1 MKNFIK
7 TAIVALV
14 TFLSVMFVS
23 ASTVEAKELTKV
35 VSDIIIWNSYNDQ
48 EPKNAN
54 GIYTLTRNT
63 DYQLQIEFDLSD
75 YGNKVADGDFFVLD
89 IPSPIEVKDETIA
102 LIDSDTGIEI
112 GEIVV
117 EKVGGKA
124 TVTLKNLEEYKN
136 VKKRT
141 DIIKIK
147 GTFFVSMRVQEL
159 LTEEKVT
166 FNNIKEQGTLD
177 VIISSRNPFPRE
189 DNSAAVAKENL
200 AKYSGFLNEKNGQFV
215 HSWRARVNASQKPYT
230 SLVMHDQIDENGAPM
245 QFIPESL
252 VVTRGDGLT
261 QSWALTNSEV
271 LTEGDGY
278 TIVYND
284 NLTAFDITF
293 TDPTKPHYIN
303 YDTTAP
309 GDGSTVINTA
319 TLTSN
324 EGVVKIV
331 DDKEETVRTTSR
343 LSKITSGGTVIIE
356 TGNRITIYKTD
367 EKTGERLGGAVF
379 KITKPDG
386 SEITLDPTDSENG
399 LAQSPIFTEEE
410 FTAGEFT
417 ITEVTAPDGYLLSDT
432 PIKVSVSDK
441 GAIRTITN
449 KKKEPKPVT
458 LSIEATKSLT
468 GRLLNADEFEFDLK
482 DDAGTVVATATN
494 DADGKIIFADL
505 TFNKEGTYQYTIE
518 EKAGNLGGV
527 VYDKTSKSV
536 TVEVTKMP
544 NEAGDDANFDGK
556 LVAKITSEKPTFAN
570 TYTPI
575 ETKVVIKASKSLVGR
590 DLKEEEFTFELKDQ
604 NGQVIST
611 AKNKANGTVTF
622 NDLIFNETGVFHYT
636 VSEIQGNAEGVTYDN
651 TVYPVTITVT
661 DDGKGNLL
669 AVVDSVENLPFENT
683 FETTTTTTTEV
694 PTTTT
699 TTTTEAPTTTTST
712 TTEKPTTTT
721 TTTEAP
727 TTTTT
732 TTTEEPTTTS
742 TTTEAPTTMTTTT
755 TEAPTTTTS
764 TTSEEPT
771 TASTITEVPTTS
783 TTMTTEAQS
792 STSKPKTPK
801 TTEKTKLPQTGESN
815 NSLFIIF
822 GIIILGLVG
831 FYVYRKNK
839 G

>member
-7 TAIVALV
+7 TALAAFL
-14 TFLSVMFVS
+14 TFLSIMFVS
-23 ASTVEAKELTKV
+23 ANTVEAKELTQV

-54 GIYTLTRNT
+54 GVYTLTTNS
-63 DYQLQIEFDLSD
+63 DYQLQIGFDLSN
-75 YGNKVADGDFFVLD
+75 YGNKVADGDYFVLD
-89 IPSPIEVKDETIA
+89 IPSPIEVKNETIA
-102 LIDSDTGIEI
+102 LLDSDTGIEI

-117 EKVGGKA
+117 EKAGATPGGKA
-124 TVTLKNLEEYKN
+124 KITLKNLEEYKD

-141 DIIKIK
+141 DIINIK
-147 GTFFVSMRVQEL
+147 GTFFVTMRVQEL
-159 LTEEKVT
+159 LKEEKVT
-166 FNNIKEQGTLD
+166 FNNIKEGGTLD

-245 QFIPESL
+245 KFIPESL

-261 QSWALTNSEV
+261 QSWSLTNLEV
-271 LTEGDGY
+271 LKEGEGY

-331 DDKEETVRTTSR
+331 DDKEETVRRTSR
-343 LSKITSGGTVIIE
+343 LSKITSGGNIIIE

-367 EKTGERLGGAVF
+367 EETGERLGGAIF

-386 SEITLDPTDSENG
+386 SEIMLKPTDSDTG
-399 LAQSPIFTEEE
+399 LVQSPVFTEAEMA
-410 FTAGEFT
+410 AGEFT
-417 ITEVTAPDGYLLSDT
+417 ITEVTAPDGYIITSD

-449 KKKEPKPVT
+449 KKKEPKAVT

-468 GRLLNADEFEFDLK
+468 GRPLNAGEFEFDLK
-482 DDAGTVVATATN
+482 DETGTVVATATN
-494 DADGKIIFADL
+494 DATGKIVFSDL
-505 TFNKEGTYQYTIE
+505 TLTKEGTYQYTIE

-527 VYDKTSKSV
+527 TYDKTSKSV
-536 TVEVTKMP
+536 TVEVTKVP

-556 LVAKITSEKPTFAN
+556 LMANITSEKPTFTN
-570 TYTPI
+570 VYNPL

-590 DLKEEEFTFELKDQ
+590 SLKDEEFTFELKDQ
-604 NGQVIST
+604 NGQVVST
-611 AKNKANGTVTF
+611 AKNLADGTITF
-622 NDLIFNETGVFHYT
+622 NELTFTETGVFNYT
-636 VSEIQGNAEGVTYDN
+636 VSEVAGAAEGVTYDN
-651 TVYPVTITVT
+651 TIYQVTITIT
-661 DDGKGNLL
+661 DDGKGNLV

-683 FETTTTTTTEV
+683 FETTTTTTTE
-694 PTTTT
+694 
-699 TTTTEAPTTTTST
+699 ES
-712 TTEKPTTTT
+712 
-721 TTTEAP
+721 
-727 TTTTT
+727 TTTT
-732 TTTEEPTTTS
+732 TTTEEPTTTTS
-742 TTTEAPTTMTTTT
+742 TTQE
-755 TEAPTTTTS
+755 PTTTTS
-764 TTSEEPT
+764 TTTQEPT
-771 TASTITEVPTTS
+771 TTTS
-783 TTMTTEAQS
+783 TTTQEPTTTT
-792 STSKPKTPK
+792 STTTTQEPTTTTSTTTQEPTTTTSTTTQEPTTTTSTTTQEPTTTTSTTNKKPKLPK
-801 TTEKTKLPQTGESN
+801 TGETN
-815 NSLFIIF
+815 NSWLIIF
-822 GIIILGLVG
+822 GIVIISLSGI
-831 FYVYRKNK
+831 FIYRKQKNK
-839 G
+839 N